1 MKIPDDRKPSY
12 EVTINGVKNF
22 FDPGTEVGGDV
33 ASALF
38 GTETFPPA
46 PPETDKPFNIP
57 IPAPGSTVSANP
69 TLAGTEDSL
78 NGIEIDGTKYAVGG
92 GSGGGVLVVHVD
104 ENDTLDKTWQEIK
117 DASLNGVVILI
128 DENAPGYLASCSYVP
143 VSTPPT
149 WMVKFNRNGL
159 LEPYATEDGA
169 DGYPVYSGT

>member
-22 FDPGTEVGGDV
+22 FAPGTEVSGDV
-33 ASALF
+33 ASALS

-78 NGIEIDGTKYAVGG
+78 TGIEIDGTKYKVGG
-92 GSGGGVLVVHVD
+92 SSGGGVLVVHRSMVGTPPKL
-104 ENDTLDKTWQEIK
+104 TLDKTWQEIF
-117 DASLNGVVILI
+117 DAASTGAVLI
-128 DENAPGYLASCSYVP
+128 VEVEEAEVQTVLVRNVLAGSDVYSCEDSSELVF
-143 VSTPPT
+143 ST
-149 WMVKFNRNGL
+149 
-159 LEPYATEDGA
+159 DSA
-169 DGYPVYSGT
+169 DGYPAAT